1 MNYTEHLPYNVR
13 VTENQWITMKDG
25 VRLAS
30 RIWYPENAE
39 NEPVPAILEYIPYRK
54 RDVTRQ
60 RDDMVQTYIAGHGY
74 AVIRADIR
82 GSGDSEGILTDEY
95 VLQEQEDGLEIL
107 NWIASQPW
115 CDGNL
120 GMIGISWGGFNGL
133 QIAARQPEGLKAI
146 ISVCSTDD
154 RYADDVHYMGG
165 CLLGDNLS
173 WASVMFSFNS
183 TPPDPEIAGNKWREM
198 WFQRLEHSG
207 LWVDTWLRH
216 QHRDDYWKHGSVC
229 EDYSSIKAAV
239 MAVSGWAD
247 GYSNAVFRMMENL
260 ESPRK
265 GLVGPWSHKYPHV
278 GEPGPAIGWLQ
289 ECLRWWDY
297 WLKDKENG
305 IMDEPML
312 RAYMQDSIAP
322 SSKIEF
328 RPGRWVGEKSWPS
341 PKIESTVLHLTS
353 GSLTSEKPSG
363 KGEKCPVESPLRT
376 GLYAGKWCSYSAP
389 PDLPN
394 DQREDDGG
402 AIVFDTEPLTEPM
415 EILGAPVA
423 EFEVESD
430 QPEGMV
436 AVRLSD
442 VLPNQEVRRVTYG
455 LLNLTHHSSHEHPEA
470 LVPGRR
476 YKIRVKLNDVAEQFP
491 EGHRIRLSVS
501 SVYWPLAW
509 PSSKRSKITV
519 HTAGSKLILPVREPS
534 AEGEKLRPFEDPETA
549 PPPPIK
555 TLIPGDQKWNVER
568 NLITDETSLIVGKDS
583 GCIRIEDIDL
593 EFQNA
598 FDEKYTVFGNDL
610 STLKGETTRTYVFE
624 RKDWQIKTVTH
635 TELTSDET
643 HFYINATIDAY
654 EKGVRVFSKNWN
666 NKIKRKLV

>member
-1 MNYTEHLPYNVR
+1 MNYTEHLPYDVK

-60 RDDMVQTYIAGHGY
+60 RDDMVQKYISGHGY

-95 VLQEQEDGLEIL
+95 ILQEQEDGLEIL

-183 TPPDPEIAGNKWREM
+183 TPPDPETAGDKWREM
-198 WFQRLEHSG
+198 WLQRLEHSG

-229 EDYSSIKAAV
+229 EDYKSIKAAV

-265 GLVGPWSHKYPHV
+265 ALVGPWSHKYPHV

-297 WLKDKENG
+297 WLKNKENG
-305 IMDEPML
+305 IMDEPMV
-312 RAYMQDSIAP
+312 RAYMQESIAP
-322 SSKIEF
+322 SSKTEF
-328 RPGRWVGEKSWPS
+328 RPGRWVSEKSWPS
-341 PKIESTVLHLTS
+341 PKIENTIWYLTS
-353 GSLTSEKPSG
+353 NSLTRTKSAISKEKRS
-363 KGEKCPVESPLRT
+363 VESPLRT

-402 AIVFDTEPLTEPM
+402 AIIFDTEPLAEPV
-415 EILGAPVA
+415 EILGAPEA
-423 EFEVESD
+423 EFEIESD
-430 QPEGMV
+430 QPEGMI

-470 LVPGRR
+470 MVPGRR
-476 YKIRVKLNDVAEQFP
+476 YKIRVNLNDVAEQFP

-509 PSSKRSKITV
+509 PSPKRTKITV
-519 HTAGSKLILPVREPS
+519 HTSQSKLVLPVREPS
-534 AEGEKLRPFEDPETA
+534 AEDDNLRPFEEPETA
-549 PPPPIK
+549 PPPPVK
-555 TLIPGDQKWNVER
+555 TLIPGSQTWKVER
-568 NLITDETSLIVGKDS
+568 NLVTDETSLIVGQDRGRIK
-583 GCIRIEDIDL
+583 IEDINL

-610 STLKGETTRTYVFE
+610 SSLKGEVTRKYVFE
-624 RKDWQIKTVTH
+624 RKDWQIKTITH
-635 TELTSDET
+635 TELTSDENY
-643 HFYINATIDAY
+643 FYIHATIDAY
-654 EKGVRVFSKNWN
+654 EKGMRVFSKNWN
-666 NKIKRKLV
+666 NKVKRKLV